1 MCGICGFVGS
11 YPMTKDAAAIL
22 HRMNAA
28 LVHRGPDDAG
38 EWLGPGVALGT
49 RRLSIIDLTAA
60 GHQPMHSADGA
71 LTVTFNGEIYNFQS
85 IRAALEA
92 RGRQFRSHSDTECLL
107 HLYAEYGEAML
118 PHLRGMFAFALWD
131 QARRRLFVVRDR
143 LGKKPLYYAATGG
156 VFAFA
161 SEIKSLLTLPVVSR
175 ELDWEAVDHYFS
187 QRFVLGPRTI
197 FRDVKKLL
205 PGHFLVAE
213 EGKPLRVQLYWQPP
227 HADAT
232 ATAPDLDELDEL
244 LQTSVRLRLVSDVP
258 VGAFLSG
265 GLDSSMM
272 VALIAKLHPRP
283 LKTFSIGF
291 DVPGAYD
298 EAPFAR
304 RVSER
309 FGTQHHARMFTA
321 KDMSNALPDAV
332 YHLDEPL
339 ADAAAIP
346 TLLLS
351 RAAAK
356 EVKVVLTGDGAD
368 EVFAGYRRHSL
379 ERLISKAQRLFPPIR
394 HGAAVVGRFAAGSR
408 ARKALRLLQENPQ
421 ARITEYHAVFR
432 PEERAALFAP
442 PDQMQPDHR
451 AYEDPAGFPST
462 VDWLLWEELRSWLPD
477 DFLMKVDKM
486 SMAASLEARTPFL
499 DHLLVE
505 RLAKLPARFK
515 LNWRQNKIP
524 LRQLAR
530 RYLPTEIVDRP
541 KHGFEIPLDT
551 WMRTELKA
559 FAADLLL
566 ANQPA
571 PAPAPPLVRRYW
583 DEHQQGTA
591 NHGLKLWTIL
601 CWNLWRD
608 TYLKHG

>member
-1 MCGICGFVGS
+1 
-11 YPMTKDAAAIL
+11 MTEDAAAIL

-49 RRLSIIDLTAA
+49 RRLSIIDLTST
-60 GHQPMHSADGA
+60 GHQPMHSADGK

-92 RGRQFRSHSDTECLL
+92 QGRQFHSHSDTECLL

-118 PHLRGMFAFALWD
+118 PRLRGMFAFALWD
-131 QARRRLFVVRDR
+131 HARRRLFVARDR

-175 ELDWEAVDHYFS
+175 ELDRQAVDHYFS

-205 PGHFLVAE
+205 PGHSLTVE
-213 EGKPLRVQLYWQPP
+213 VGGSPRVQPYWQPP

-232 ATAPDLDELDEL
+232 TEALDLDELDEL
-244 LQTSVRLRLVSDVP
+244 LQMSVRLRLVSDVP

-265 GLDSSMM
+265 GLDSSMT
-272 VALIAKLHPRP
+272 VALIAKLHPKP

-291 DVPGAYD
+291 DVPGGYD

-304 RVSER
+304 QVSER
-309 FGTQHHARMFTA
+309 FGTQHHAQMFTA
-321 KDMSNALPDAV
+321 TDLSSALPDAV
-332 YHLDEPL
+332 FHLDEPL
-339 ADAAAIP
+339 ADAATIP

-351 RAAAK
+351 RAAAR

-368 EVFAGYRRHSL
+368 EIFAGYRRHSL
-379 ERLISKAQRLFPPIR
+379 ERWIGMAQGLFPPIR
-394 HGAAVVGRFAAGSR
+394 QGAAVVERFAAGSR
-408 ARKALRLLQENPQ
+408 ARKAMRLLRENPQ
-421 ARITEYHAVFR
+421 DRIAEYHAVFQA
-432 PEERAALFAP
+432 EERAALFAL
-442 PDQMQPDHR
+442 PDQVHPDHR

-462 VDWLLWEELRSWLPD
+462 VDWLLCEELHSWLPD

-499 DHLLVE
+499 DHVLVE
-505 RLAKLPARFK
+505 RLMKVPAKFK

-530 RYLPTEIVDRP
+530 RYLPPQIVDRP

-551 WMRTELKA
+551 WLRTELKT

-571 PAPAPPLVRRYW
+571 PAPDPSHVRRYW
-583 DEHQQGTA
+583 YEHQQGKA

-601 CWNLWRD
+601 CWNLWCAQYRP
-608 TYLKHG
+608 H